1 LKTIENNSGNKVYAM
16 AEDQGTSTVVT
27 SGAPNM
33 VLVIFFVF
41 VAAFGGVILAFKLVP
56 KMITVNQTI
65 EEHREPNEKDHL
77 PIHPIGDFVVN
88 LSDLS
93 GSRFLKVSITAKL
106 YSEDFEE
113 FSKLSPEEKHGYEM
127 KIEHDLG
134 PSIPAIKDIVITTLS
149 RKKAEEVIG
158 FENKLAI
165 KTELKENLNHALHGE
180 FKIYDIYF
188 TDFIVQ

>member
-1 LKTIENNSGNKVYAM
+1 M
-16 AEDQGTSTVVT
+16 AEDQGSAAVVS

-33 VLVIFFVF
+33 ILVIFFVF

-65 EEHREPNEKDHL
+65 EEHREPNDHDHL

-113 FSKLSPEEKHGYEM
+113 FASLSPEEQHGYDAR
-127 KIEHDLG
+127 IEHDLH
-134 PSIPAIKDIVITTLS
+134 PSTPAIKDVIITTLS

-158 FENKLAI
+158 FENKLAL
-165 KTELKENLNHALHGE
+165 KMELKENLNHVMHGE
-180 FKIYDIYF
+180 FKIYDLYF